1 MFSSVEHSSM
11 KQYGLE
17 RGGGAETLSLG
28 GEKKEKEGKSKE
40 MGQDRERGAKRR
52 SEVQTVR
59 ESIWA
64 WHVYSDIV
72 GPRCYRGASFGGS

>member
-17 RGGGAETLSLG
+17 RRGGRDIEFS
-28 GEKKEKEGKSKE
+28 GEKKKKKGSQKTWDKT
-40 MGQDRERGAKRR
+40 ERGAKRR
-52 SEVQTVR
+52 SEVQTVS